1 MQVSKISPVDASRP
15 VVDNTPTTDQ
25 RTQSSATL
33 APPADH
39 ADIRPLDTAGALQIL
54 IAEVRAELDSALQA
68 AISQSPVNAHGPV
81 IARDSAQAAHEL
93 VQMFLREIPQD
104 VAAAPAWIS
113 TLLRVEAAVQ
123 SGMERA
129 LGIVTQWRDVPA
141 GALDAVTET
150 RLLFLSALA
159 DDLPNPLWLRPEW
172 LGLAPV
178 LQRFRRH
185 RRIAR
190 RRLTDPDYSTAGF
203 DEPAGESQRDG

>member
-1 MQVSKISPVDASRP
+1 MEVSKISPVDVSQP
-15 VVDNTPTTDQ
+15 VVGSTPTMDQ

-54 IAEVRAELDSALQA
+54 ITEVRAELDLALEA
-68 AISQSPVNAHGPV
+68 AISQSPANAHGPV
-81 IARDSAQAAHEL
+81 IARDSVQAAHEL

-104 VAAAPAWIS
+104 SANAAAWTS
-113 TLLRVEAAVQ
+113 TLVRVEAAVQ

-129 LGIVTQWRDVPA
+129 LGVVTQWRDVPA
-141 GALDAVTET
+141 AAVEAVRET
-150 RLLFLSALA
+150 RLLFQSALGE
-159 DDLPNPLWLRPEW
+159 DLSNPLWLRPEW

-178 LQRFRRH
+178 LQRFRRR

-190 RRLTDPDYSTAGF
+190 RRLTDPDYSTGSL
-203 DEPAGESQRDG
+203 DDDNEEYRQ